1 MGLRPK
7 GWSRVVKRFDPFRDI
22 DRLDRAVH
30 ARVDRDAAS
39 GAGAVGDPLVI
50 SHPER
55 VRQLRPLPP
64 RLRQVQALARAGFT
78 VPETAR
84 ALGISINTVK
94 QYRALLLRR
103 GGLP

>member
-1 MGLRPK
+1 LTHFETSTD
-7 GWSRVVKRFDPFRDI
+7 WTERFIRE
-22 DRLDRAVH
+22 LT
-30 ARVDRDAAS
+30 RDAAS

-55 VRQLRPLPP
+55 VRQLRALPP
-64 RLRQVQALARAGFT
+64 RLRQVQAMAREGFT

-103 GGLP
+103 GGMP